1 MRTLFFVL
9 VLANLVFF
17 AWRAGYL
24 APLTEHIGEGERM
37 SQQVAPDSIRIIT
50 ADEARRLTNAPPS
63 YACLEWGNFPAQEL
77 ERVLVLL
84 AVINPAPK
92 FSQRKVDDSAGW
104 WVYVPA
110 QPNKAA
116 ADKKVGELREL
127 RVSEFFVISEDGPN
141 KYAISLGVFK
151 TGEAAR
157 NYLETLTRRGVKTA
171 RADERE
177 TKLTRTV
184 LQFPEVDD
192 GLKARLA
199 EIKKD
204 FNGIDLRDCP
214 LEERKAGDLRL
225 EEKKG

>member
-1 MRTLFFVL
+1 M
-9 VLANLVFF
+9 
-17 AWRAGYL
+17 
-24 APLTEHIGEGERM
+24 
-37 SQQVAPDSIRIIT
+37 
-50 ADEARRLTNAPPS
+50 
-63 YACLEWGNFPAQEL
+63 
-77 ERVLVLL
+77 LVLL

-116 ADKKVGELREL
+116 ADKKVAELREL

-157 NYLETLTRRGVKTA
+157 NYLETLTKRGVKTA